1 MRASIL
7 PYRDRADLGP
17 RVAVTAAAVL
27 VYHVGGTVPLPGL
40 DPNFLAQL
48 AATGGGASERL
59 SILGLGIVPFF
70 TALLIA
76 ELVKSIIPG
85 RWLAA
90 LGVDRAATGIPTLS
104 LAIMIAF
111 FQASAIAAV
120 LEDMSYA
127 VAAPGAGFRLSTVL
141 TLVAGAALMIWLADQ
156 VTRYGLGSGVW
167 ILLLFPVLL
176 NLPYQ
181 IIAIYDLIERQ
192 GVALYEFVPMLLLFL
207 GTVIAIAGWYLTFG
221 AVLPLDRAFLWPTA
235 WAFTALPLCLM
246 GVIYLQGVPG
256 QPPPALLAAGHP
268 LRLLLLVLLILIFSL
283 LSLRV
288 ALSQERTSSRAAA
301 TVAAFF
307 ATVTIV
313 AVALVG
319 ELLDAQMPVPLPV
332 SARDMLLVV
341 IVALAIL
348 SASQSR
354 STP

>member
-1 MRASIL
+1 L

-40 DPNFLAQL
+40 DPNFLASL

-59 SILGLGIVPFF
+59 SILALGIVPFF

-76 ELVKSIIPG
+76 ELVKTIVPR
-85 RWLAA
+85 RWLEAV
-90 LGVDRAATGIPTLS
+90 GVDRAATGIPTIS
-104 LAIMIAF
+104 LAIVIAF

-120 LEDMSYA
+120 LEDMNHA
-127 VAAPGAGFRLSTVL
+127 VAAPGVAFRLSTVL
-141 TLVAGAALMIWLADQ
+141 SLVAGAALMIWLADQ
-156 VTRYGLGSGVW
+156 VTRHGLGSGVW

-181 IIAIYDLIERQ
+181 IIAIYDLIERR
-192 GVALYEFVPMLLLFL
+192 GISLYEFAPMLLLFL
-207 GTVIAIAGWYLTFG
+207 GAVTAISAWCLTFG
-221 AVLPLDRAFLWPTA
+221 AVLPLDRAFLWPTV
-235 WAFTALPLCLM
+235 WAFAALPLCLV
-246 GVIYLQGVPG
+246 GVSYVQGLPD
-256 QPPPALLAAGHP
+256 QPPPALLAAGQP
-268 LRLLLLVLLILIFSL
+268 LHLLLLGLLIVLFSL
-283 LSLRV
+283 LSLRA
-288 ALSQERTSSRAAA
+288 ALSQERASSQGAATAAA
-301 TVAAFF
+301 LF
-307 ATVTIV
+307 ATLTIV

-348 SASQSR
+348 SPSQSR
-354 STP
+354 SSP